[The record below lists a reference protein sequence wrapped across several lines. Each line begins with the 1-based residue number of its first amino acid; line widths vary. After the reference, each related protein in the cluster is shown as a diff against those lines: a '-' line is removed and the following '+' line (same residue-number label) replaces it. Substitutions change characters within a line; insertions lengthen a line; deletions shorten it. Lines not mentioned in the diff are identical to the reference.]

1 MEESLIIFQSIAR
14 LRRAFLVLKAERLTA
29 SAGGDGVRVVD
40 GEFDGWLALG
50 QNRVRST
57 FSPRR
62 PGLLITE
69 LTR

>member
-1 MEESLIIFQSIAR
+1 MKKGLFQMEESLIIFQSIAR

-50 QNRVRST
+50 
-57 FSPRR
+57 
-62 PGLLITE
+62 
-69 LTR
+69 